1 MMPSSTQ
8 VSLLREMGI
17 PVWKLRGRA
26 EVELSDPVDTT
37 ALLARISNSIFLVS
51 HDSQITKQTNYL
63 LQSML
68 STIGLSSEVVCFIS
82 LAEVDVLT
90 KLKKVET
97 KQKVLLLMGEG
108 AVKHVFG
115 DASDVA
121 TYRNNIH
128 SIEESKLTAIV
139 SFGLDNLI
147 LNPQNKALAWK
158 DLHSVKMYTNNI
170 CEKR

>member
-1 MMPSSTQ
+1 
-8 VSLLREMGI
+8 
-17 PVWKLRGRA
+17 
-26 EVELSDPVDTT
+26 
-37 ALLARISNSIFLVS
+37 
-51 HDSQITKQTNYL
+51 
-63 LQSML
+63 
-68 STIGLSSEVVCFIS
+68 
-82 LAEVDVLT
+82 
-90 KLKKVET
+90 
-97 KQKVLLLMGEG
+97 MGEG

-115 DASDVA
+115 DASDVE